1 MTGVQ
6 TCALPICFPVTIRV
20 CRAWIGR
27 IIPGAKSEPETGIE
41 PVTHGLRNRCSTAEL
56 LRRVGYRRRARGAI
70 EELTNMLI
78 TCFRLIT
85 EDEEFLHDL
94 MIEYVDRGELLDQDK
109 LDEVEQMIGSSDNVY
124 KLSAWTKTRGNA

>member
-1 MTGVQ
+1 MNPNDVIADDDVALVLSPNFEKDGTWTG
-6 TCALPICFPVTIRV
+6 TLDLNIAIMPVDKGTEESI
-20 CRAWIGR
+20 
-27 IIPGAKSEPETGIE
+27 
-41 PVTHGLRNRCSTAEL
+41 
-56 LRRVGYRRRARGAI
+56 GAI
-70 EELTNMLI
+70 EELTSMLI

-85 EDEEFLHDL
+85 EDEEFHHLVMKA